1 MRRVVVASSSSS
13 SSTFGARVRPS
24 LDRSTGE
31 GQKRGPA
38 PVRGERARVV
48 DATTDGT
55 STG

>member
-1 MRRVVVASSSSS
+1 MRRVDVASSSS